1 MWYGE
6 RSIAQRGCECPI
18 PGGVQDQAGWG
29 PGQPGVVPD
38 LEVGVPACG
47 RRLELDDP

>member
-6 RSIAQRGCECPI
+6 CSIAQRGCGCPI
-18 PGGVQDQAGWG
+18 PGGVQDQAGWD

-38 LEVGVPACG
+38 LEVCGPACDG
-47 RRLELDDP
+47 GAGTQ